1 MTSKRCCDNIGIK
14 KGIDVKYMKKDE
26 RLRFT
31 LRIPKPLFNLVQD
44 KAIYTGVA
52 TNALILQILWQWVKE
67 NNKDWMVRE

>member
-1 MTSKRCCDNIGIK
+1 
-14 KGIDVKYMKKDE
+14 MKKDE
-26 RLRFT
+26 RLRYT
-31 LRIPKPLFNLVQD
+31 LRLPKPLCNLVQD

>member
-1 MTSKRCCDNIGIK
+1 
-14 KGIDVKYMKKDE
+14 MKKDE

-52 TNALILQILWQWVKE
+52 TNALILQILWQWVKV